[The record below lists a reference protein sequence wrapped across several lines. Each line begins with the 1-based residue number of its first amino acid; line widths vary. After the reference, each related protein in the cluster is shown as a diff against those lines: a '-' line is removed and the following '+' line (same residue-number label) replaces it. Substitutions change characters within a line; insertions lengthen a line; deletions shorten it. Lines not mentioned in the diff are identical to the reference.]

1 MTKNRY
7 DIAKYV
13 SPWKKLD
20 RVEISIVKCGLG
32 MHVAHW
38 KLFNRLSRF
47 WLIYWNDTGGAALE
61 FQGFSIEMTPGKMV
75 LIPPYTLVTAH
86 THQPFIHNFI
96 EFEADSPFKSLLCVP
111 QYAPMTFAAG
121 DYAPDLPAD
130 CDNIRKSLGLY
141 SLVERLLL
149 KVIEQGISAQ
159 QDIFE
164 PRIREALKYMDDHF
178 MKKYSVSKLCRH
190 VNLSP
195 SRFIHLFK
203 EQTGITP
210 RDYWHKQRI
219 GMVLQMLDDP
229 EISIPE
235 IANELGFVDR
245 AHLSRVIKA
254 RFGQT
259 PAAIRKRTRN
269 GSGEKASGV

>member
-111 QYAPMTFAAG
+111 Q
-121 DYAPDLPAD
+121 AD
-130 CDNIRKSLGLY
+130 AFHRSGL
-141 SLVERLLL
+141 
-149 KVIEQGISAQ
+149 
-159 QDIFE
+159 
-164 PRIREALKYMDDHF
+164 
-178 MKKYSVSKLCRH
+178 
-190 VNLSP
+190 
-195 SRFIHLFK
+195 
-203 EQTGITP
+203 
-210 RDYWHKQRI
+210 
-219 GMVLQMLDDP
+219 
-229 EISIPE
+229 
-235 IANELGFVDR
+235 
-245 AHLSRVIKA
+245 
-254 RFGQT
+254 
-259 PAAIRKRTRN
+259 
-269 GSGEKASGV
+269 